1 MIGRIQERRTFERLR
16 RDGRRAGT
24 EHLWCTYLDDPATR
38 PPRVAFAIGRRVGSA
53 VARNRLRR
61 RLRAIV
67 ASADDVLTSG
77 TLLIGARPS
86 SPELTYDRLQTE
98 VRTLLERAVRS

>member
-1 MIGRIQERRTFERLR
+1 
-16 RDGRRAGT
+16 
-24 EHLWCTYLDDPATR
+24 LWCTYLDDPSTS

-53 VARNRLRR
+53 VERNRLRR

-67 ASADDVLTSG
+67 ASSDDLLQSG
-77 TLLIGARPS
+77 ALLIGARPS
-86 SPELTYDRLQTE
+86 SPELTYGRLQTE